1 MFFQLDKKS
10 GIPLYIQIETA
21 IAALIRSGAMK
32 PLERLPATRELAEQL
47 GVHRNTVVQA
57 YQELEVKGITFS
69 HIGSGTYVSK
79 FTPGNKEVITESA
92 PVNRFQKQNVSFEG
106 LYADHWMNLEDID
119 LMDIENTIRSC
130 EFPKGIIG
138 FSSVVPDKSLFPLR
152 EFQNCTYHALQK
164 YGVDLLEMG
173 NTQGFEP
180 FLNYLPNFLMKRG
193 MRVKSDDVV
202 IVSGIQQ
209 GLDLISR
216 IFLNPGDTVVTE
228 ELTYRGA
235 LRIFD
240 SKGVNVI
247 GIPIDRDGMRV
258 DMMET
263 ILSRHRVKMIYTI
276 PTFQNPTGAVMSL
289 ERRKQLLT
297 LAAKY
302 QIPVVEDQ
310 FANELRLEGED
321 ILPLHSLDES
331 GNVIV
336 VGSFSKIL
344 FHGIRLGWV
353 VAPNKEFLS
362 KLILAKKITD
372 WQNNYLIQGA
382 ILEFCLEGY
391 FDKYLKRK
399 LKVLK
404 DRRDTMYSA
413 SQEFFPEEMI
423 CNRPQGGLFSWVDM
437 PKYINAYELLMESK
451 RKGVL
456 FTPKRFF
463 AVHSDTDNG
472 MRLGYISH
480 EPDIIVEGMKILG
493 DLLKQVQFSGQPSV
507 AVERAAA
514 PVI

>member
-10 GIPLYIQIETA
+10 GIPLYLQIESR
-21 IAALIRSGAMK
+21 IASLIREGALK

-57 YQELEVKGITFS
+57 YQELEVKGIITS
-69 HIGSGTYVSK
+69 HIGSGTYVSSFILSPEEPEK
-79 FTPGNKEVITESA
+79 LSA
-92 PVNRFQKQNVSFEG
+92 SVDLFQKQKISFDG

-130 EFPKGIIG
+130 EFPKGVIG

-152 EFQNCTYHALQK
+152 EFQNCTYRAIQK

-173 NTQGFEP
+173 NTQGFQP
-180 FLNYLPNFLMKRG
+180 FLDYVPNFLMKRG
-193 MRVKSDDVV
+193 MRVKSDDLVV
-202 IVSGIQQ
+202 VSGIQQ

-216 IFLNPGDTVVTE
+216 IFLNPGDTVITE

-247 GIPIDRDGMRV
+247 GLPLDQDGMRV
-258 DMMET
+258 DMLET
-263 ILSRHRVKMIYTI
+263 ILSRHRIKLIYSI

-289 ERRKQLLT
+289 DRRKHLLA
-297 LAAKY
+297 LASRY
-302 QIPVVEDQ
+302 QIPVIEDQ

-321 ILPLHSLDES
+321 IPSLYSLDEN

-353 VAPNKEFLS
+353 IAPNKDFLA

-399 LKVLK
+399 LKILK
-404 DRRDTMYSA
+404 ERRDAMCRA
-413 SQEFFPEEMI
+413 AQDFFPDEMI
-423 CNRPQGGLFSWVDM
+423 CNKPKGGLFSWVDM
-437 PKYINAYELLMESK
+437 PKTANAYELLMESK

-463 AVHSDTDNG
+463 AVHPNVDNG

-480 EPDIIVEGMKILG
+480 EPKTIVEGMKILG
-493 DLLKQVQFSGQPSV
+493 DLLKRIHLTSST
-507 AVERAAA
+507 ASAIERAAA

>member
-1 MFFQLDKKS
+1 MFFQLEKDS
-10 GIPLYIQIETA
+10 GIPLYMQIESQLRR
-21 IAALIRSGAMK
+21 LIQNGSIK
-32 PLERLPATRELAEQL
+32 PMERLPATRELAHQL

-69 HIGSGTYVSK
+69 QIGSGTFVSK
-79 FTPGNKEVITESA
+79 FVPNITKTDLHRNFTE
-92 PVNRFQKQNVSFEG
+92 PVKQQKVSFEG

-119 LMDIENTIRSC
+119 LLDIENTIRSC

-152 EFQNCTYHALQK
+152 EFQNCTYRAFQK

-173 NTQGFEP
+173 NTQGFQP
-180 FLNYLPNFLMKRG
+180 FLDYVPSFLMKRG
-193 MRVKSDDVV
+193 MHIKSEDLVV
-202 IVSGIQQ
+202 VSGIQQ

-247 GIPIDRDGMRV
+247 GIPLDQDGMRV
-258 DMMET
+258 DLLET

-289 ERRKQLLT
+289 ERRKQLLA
-297 LAAKY
+297 LASRY

-321 ILPLHSLDES
+321 ILPLRSLDEN

-372 WQNNYLIQGA
+372 WQNNYFIQGA
-382 ILEFCLEGY
+382 ILEFCIEGY
-391 FDKYLKRK
+391 FDKYLKKK
-399 LKVLK
+399 LRILK
-404 DRRDTMYSA
+404 ERRDTMHRA
-413 SQEFFPEEMI
+413 AQEFFPEEII
-423 CNRPQGGLFSWVDM
+423 CNKPKGGLFSWVDM
-437 PKYINAYELLMESK
+437 PKTTNAYELLMESK

-463 AVHSDTDNG
+463 AVHPDVDNG

-480 EPDIIVEGMKILG
+480 EPGLIMEGMKILG
-493 DLLKQVQFSGQPSV
+493 DLLKQNQFNSPSSLN
-507 AVERAAA
+507 AERTAA

>member
-1 MFFQLDKKS
+1 MFFQIDKNS
-10 GIPLYIQIETA
+10 GIPLYIQIESKITD
-21 IAALIRSGAMK
+21 LIRSGAVK
-32 PLERLPATRELAEQL
+32 PEERLPATRELADQL

-57 YQELEVKGITFS
+57 YQELEIKGITYS
-69 HIGSGTYVSK
+69 HIGSGTYVSRFLPETK
-79 FTPGNKEVITESA
+79 KAPDVIQEYPKETT
-92 PVNRFQKQNVSFEG
+92 SFEG
-106 LYADHWMNLEDID
+106 LYADHWMNIEDID

-164 YGVDLLEMG
+164 HGVELLEMG

-180 FLNYLPNFLMKRG
+180 FLKYLPSFLMKRG
-193 MRVKSDDVV
+193 MHVSGDDVV
-202 IVSGIQQ
+202 IVNGIQQ

-247 GIPIDRDGMRV
+247 GIPVDKDGMRM
-258 DMMET
+258 DMLET
-263 ILSRHRVKMIYTI
+263 VLNRHKVKMIYTI
-276 PTFQNPTGAVMSL
+276 PTFQNPTGVVMSL
-289 ERRKQLLT
+289 ERRKYLLT
-297 LAAKY
+297 LASRH

-310 FANELRLEGED
+310 FANELRLEGEE
-321 ILPLHSLDES
+321 ILPLHALDTS

-353 VAPNKEFLS
+353 VAPNKEFLG
-362 KLILAKKITD
+362 KLTLAKKITD

-391 FDKYLKRK
+391 FDRYLKKK

-404 DRRDTMYSA
+404 ERRDTMYQA
-413 SQEFFPEEMI
+413 AQEYFPEEI
-423 CNRPQGGLFSWVDM
+423 VFNRPQGGLFSWADM
-437 PKYINAYELLMESK
+437 PKHINAYELLMESK
-451 RKGVL
+451 RQGVL

-463 AVHSDTDNG
+463 AVHPDTDNG

-480 EPDIIVEGMKILG
+480 EPDVIIEGMRILG
-493 DLLKQVQFSGQPSV
+493 YLLKQALFNSQPAGVS
-507 AVERAAA
+507 ERAAA

>member
-1 MFFQLDKKS
+1 MYFHMDKNS
-10 GIPLYIQIETA
+10 GIPLYIQIESQ
-21 IAALIRSGAMK
+21 IAFLIRNGTIK

-69 HIGSGTYVSK
+69 QIGSGTYVSK
-79 FTPGNKEVITESA
+79 FIPNPIVPGTEMDSLA
-92 PVNRFQKQNVSFEG
+92 SFQQQKMSFDG
-106 LYADHWMNLEDID
+106 LYADHWLNLEDID
-119 LMDIENTIRSC
+119 LLDIENTIRSC
-130 EFPKGIIG
+130 EFPKGVIG

-152 EFQNCTYHALQK
+152 EFQNCTYRAIQK
-164 YGVDLLEMG
+164 FGVGLLEMG
-173 NTQGFEP
+173 NTQGFQP
-180 FLNYLPNFLMKRG
+180 FLDYVPSFLMKRG
-193 MRVKSDDVV
+193 MRVKSDDLVV
-202 IVSGIQQ
+202 VSGIQQ

-216 IFLNPGDTVVTE
+216 IFLNPGDAVITE

-235 LRIFD
+235 LNIFN
-240 SKGVNVI
+240 SKGVKVI
-247 GIPIDRDGMRV
+247 GIPLDQDGMRV
-258 DMMET
+258 DTLET

-289 ERRKQLLT
+289 ERRKQLLA
-297 LAAKY
+297 LASRY

-321 ILPLHSLDES
+321 IPSLYSLGDN

-353 VAPNKEFLS
+353 IAPNKEFLS
-362 KLILAKKITD
+362 KLILAKKIND
-372 WQNNYLIQGA
+372 WQSNYLIQGA

-399 LKVLK
+399 LKILK
-404 DRRDTMYSA
+404 TRRDTMHQA
-413 SQEFFPEEMI
+413 AIDFFPEEMV
-423 CNRPQGGLFSWVDM
+423 CNKPKGGLFSWVDM
-437 PKYINAYELLMESK
+437 PRTANAYELLMESK

-463 AVHSDTDNG
+463 TVHSDADNG
-472 MRLGYISH
+472 MRLGYVSH
-480 EPDIIVEGMKILG
+480 EPGIILEGMKILG
-493 DLLKQVQFSGQPSV
+493 NLLKESLVNVSSSQATDRS
-507 AVERAAA
+507 AA

>member
-1 MFFQLDKKS
+1 MFFQLNKNS
-10 GIPLYIQIETA
+10 GIPLYIQIESK
-21 IAALIRSGAMK
+21 ISDLIRSGMIK
-32 PLERLPATRELAEQL
+32 PLERLPATRELADQL

-57 YQELEVKGITFS
+57 YQELEIKGITYS

-79 FTPGNKEVITESA
+79 FQPKENLNSILPDIADEYPKT
-92 PVNRFQKQNVSFEG
+92 NVSFDG
-106 LYADHWMNLEDID
+106 LYADHWMNIDDID
-119 LMDIENTIRSC
+119 LADIENTIRSC

-152 EFQNCTYHALQK
+152 EFQNCTYRALQK

-180 FLNYLPNFLMKRG
+180 FLNYLPNFLVKRG
-193 MRVKSDDVV
+193 MRIKSDDLV
-202 IVSGIQQ
+202 IVNGIQQ

-235 LRIFD
+235 LRIFN

-247 GIPIDRDGMRV
+247 GIPIDKDGMRV
-258 DMMET
+258 DVLET
-263 ILSRHRVKMIYTI
+263 ILNRHKIKMIYAI
-276 PTFQNPTGAVMSL
+276 PTFQNPTGAVMSF
-289 ERRKQLLT
+289 ERRKHLLS
-297 LAAKY
+297 LASRH
-302 QIPVVEDQ
+302 QIPIVEDQ

-321 ILPLHSLDES
+321 ILPLHSLDTN

-372 WQNNYLIQGA
+372 WQNNYLIQGS
-382 ILEFCLEGY
+382 ILEFCLDGY
-391 FDKYLKRK
+391 FDKYLKKK

-404 DRRDTMYSA
+404 ERRDAMSRA
-413 SQEFFPEEMI
+413 AQDFFPDEI
-423 CNRPQGGLFSWVDM
+423 TYSHPQGGLFSWVDM
-437 PKYINAYELLMESK
+437 PRHINAYELLMESK

-463 AVHSDTDNG
+463 AVHPDSDNG

-480 EPDIIVEGMKILG
+480 EPDVITEGMKILG
-493 DLLKQVQFSGQPSV
+493 DLLKQALLNSQP
-507 AVERAAA
+507 AGLTERTAA